1 MRIWFWSP
9 GPMQNQLWP
18 HTSVASALGAWKW
31 EDPGGSQVNQSKQLT
46 VSGPSKGHWLK
57 HKVEKNRSWYLTSTS
72 ELHTYTHGVTRMC
85 THIHAYTIH
94 TKKWENKETRDFY
107 EEIKW
112 LPLLQQ
118 IAGRDSFHGEWLVV
132 AHGFSPQSAHS
143 LEPAAKQKH
152 WSGRAWWRKH
162 ACSRWPGN
170 RLID

>member
-31 EDPGGSQVNQSKQLT
+31 EDPGGSQVNQSKQLA

-94 TKKWENKETRDFY
+94 TQKMGKQRNPWLLWGNKMTTITATNCRQRQLPWGVTCCGSWLQSTVSSFLGASSKAEALKWK
-107 EEIKW
+107 
-112 LPLLQQ
+112 
-118 IAGRDSFHGEWLVV
+118 GVV
-132 AHGFSPQSAHS
+132 EKTC
-143 LEPAAKQKH
+143 L
-152 WSGRAWWRKH
+152 
-162 ACSRWPGN
+162 
-170 RLID
+170 